1 MPSAATTLAAVCL
14 ATAASQGLTNAQSDP
29 APIVLAELPMQA
41 DADTSLFRILGGMG
55 PGTTCPDTHKC
66 GEFHL
71 KCPGEAPGYA
81 VTDWNTATSELRT
94 KVAEGKVVNM
104 EGEVVE
110 RQNCGDSPLCGLV
123 GGDHETVVTPNPA
136 TDGKTIQQGGEEGE
150 ACQEYFFCL
159 YDAVQEAAG
168 KHSNTDESQSSAEH
182 SCFDSLIGY
191 ISGDLTGPDHAV
203 LKFLDDGA
211 NSLGLDR
218 PAAFRHWFAVAFCTM
233 LFVGGAFFCM
243 VQGYHVP
250 FCQKMAA
257 VKSQAT
263 ASNPMVKETIYTP
276 SQASAAQLPM

>member
-123 GGDHETVVTPNPA
+123 GGDHETVVSSLSSPPLPFPRNALPQTFPLRRSLP
-136 TDGKTIQQGGEEGE
+136 TQQPMERPFSKGGRR
-150 ACQEYFFCL
+150 A
-159 YDAVQEAAG
+159 
-168 KHSNTDESQSSAEH
+168 KHARNISSASTMPSKKQLASIPTLTSH
-182 SCFDSLIGY
+182 SRAPNTLAVRCLRSSPQ
-191 ISGDLTGPDHAV
+191 SGGH
-203 LKFLDDGA
+203 
-211 NSLGLDR
+211 S
-218 PAAFRHWFAVAFCTM
+218 
-233 LFVGGAFFCM
+233 
-243 VQGYHVP
+243 
-250 FCQKMAA
+250 
-257 VKSQAT
+257 
-263 ASNPMVKETIYTP
+263 
-276 SQASAAQLPM
+276 